1 MEDHQVYFK
10 IARVGGASV
19 LPHIQ
24 RLYTDHILK
33 EGLRRYGVTQED
45 VRFLGGFDSYVY
57 EYTKNNASFILKI
70 SHSTRR
76 SESEIHGE
84 MDWLHYLG
92 KNGVSVAKSIPSDQG
107 HLVEV
112 IGERA
117 SYFTA
122 VAYEKAP
129 GQLPTKVMWNESFF
143 EEWGRITGK
152 LHALSKSYQAS
163 NPAWKRKEWYEEE
176 HVNLQRFIPSD
187 QKAVIAKS
195 NDLLDRLKNLPK
207 DKDMYGM
214 IHGDLHLH
222 NFHAHAGAITLFDF
236 DDSAYHYFVY
246 DIAVVLF
253 YAFFRPLQQAEDKQL
268 FIREFFAS
276 FLKGYR
282 QENDFPTEWLAY
294 LPDFL
299 KLRHLILYVVFLQ
312 TLEGQEM
319 EAEDR
324 VTMDRLRRVIEE
336 EWPIIDVD
344 FRKMK

>member
-1 MEDHQVYFK
+1 M
-10 IARVGGASV
+10 

-24 RLYTDHILK
+24 RLYTDNIFTELIK
-33 EGLRRYGVTQED
+33 RYGVTNED

-57 EYTKNNASFILKI
+57 EFTKNNAPFILKI

-76 SESEIHGE
+76 TANEIHGE

-92 KNGVSVAKSIPSDQG
+92 KHGVPVAKSIPSDEG
-107 HLVEV
+107 NLVEV
-112 IGERA
+112 IGENA

-129 GQLPTKVMWNESFF
+129 GQLPTKAMWSEPFF

-152 LHALSKSYQAS
+152 LHSLSKSYQAM
-163 NPAWKRKEWYEEE
+163 NPVWKRKEWFEEE
-176 HVNLQRFIPSD
+176 HVNLQRYIPAD
-187 QKAVIAKS
+187 QKVVIAKS
-195 NDLLDRLKNLPK
+195 NDLLDRLKCLPR
-207 DKDMYGM
+207 DKDRYGM
-214 IHGDLHLH
+214 THGDLHFH
-222 NFHAHAGAITLFDF
+222 NFHVHAGTITLFDF
-236 DDSAYHYFVY
+236 DDSAYNYFVY

-253 YAFFRPLQQAEDKQL
+253 YAFFRPLQEAADKQL
-268 FIREFFAS
+268 FIREFFTS

-282 QENDFPTEWLAY
+282 QENDFPIEWLSY

-312 TLEGQEM
+312 SVEGQAI
-319 EAEDR
+319 EAEDKE
-324 VTMDRLRRVIEE
+324 TMNRLRRVIEE

-344 FRKMK
+344 FMEIQREGKGG